1 MSRLR
6 QTGKSTNANTVK
18 GSRITGTSFGMG
30 RRPDNFPGSKSPN
43 IPNKFSTPEKKLGS
57 TKKFNTFKK
66 QAEFDPK

>member
-43 IPNKFSTPEKKLGS
+43 MPNKFSTP
-57 TKKFNTFKK
+57 
-66 QAEFDPK
+66 